1 MKIRAI
7 TSAGLFAVVMLLYL
21 WFPYNMI
28 RQTERIL
35 QKGEVYR
42 FDLQPI
48 DPYDA
53 FRGRYVSLFYGDQQV
68 IAKDSLLRGQ
78 TAYIKLE
85 KDSSGYAYFSAAYA
99 ATPASEGYLIAEI
112 LHAQDSLVT
121 FDLPESMSYYYMN
134 EESAPE
140 VEKLVMRP
148 RLPDDR
154 ETVRASVDVRI
165 LNGEAVV
172 EELYINEFPVKEYL
186 KRNK

>member
-1 MKIRAI
+1 
-7 TSAGLFAVVMLLYL
+7 
-21 WFPYNMI
+21 MI

-42 FDLQPI
+42 FQLQPI

-53 FRGRYVSLFYGDQQV
+53 FRGRYVSLFYGTQQV
-68 IAKDSLLRGQ
+68 TAEDSLLRGQ
-78 TAYIKLE
+78 TAYIELA
-85 KDSSGYAYFSAAYA
+85 KDSSGYAYFSAAYTEA
-99 ATPASEGYLIAEI
+99 PASGGYLITEI
-112 LHAQDSLVT
+112 SYAQDSLVT
-121 FDLPESMSYYYMN
+121 FDLPESMAYYYMN

-148 RLPDDR
+148 RSPDDR

-172 EELYINEFPVKEYL
+172 EELFINELPVKEYL